1 MFCKISTFVS
11 LCFSTSECR
20 KTRAFILVLLENETM
35 RMEVWSIQTRP
46 DPTRTKLYLLNRF
59 CHPEETTK
67 GCLGDLV
74 APDGSTGIGNSDG
87 DGLTTTTR
95 MRRPALVLMAMK
107 LNNRTDTHTLRWTT
121 VRVGVPSLVQV
132 EGIWKR
138 KNFSFRGRVK
148 RSSD

>member
-1 MFCKISTFVS
+1 M
-11 LCFSTSECR
+11 
-20 KTRAFILVLLENETM
+20 
-35 RMEVWSIQTRP
+35 
-46 DPTRTKLYLLNRF
+46 
-59 CHPEETTK
+59 
-67 GCLGDLV
+67 

-87 DGLTTTTR
+87 DGLTTTTTR

-121 VRVGVPSLVQV
+121 ARVGVPSLVQV

>member
-1 MFCKISTFVS
+1 M
-11 LCFSTSECR
+11 
-20 KTRAFILVLLENETM
+20 
-35 RMEVWSIQTRP
+35 
-46 DPTRTKLYLLNRF
+46 
-59 CHPEETTK
+59 
-67 GCLGDLV
+67 

-107 LNNRTDTHTLRWTT
+107 LNNRTDTHTLSWTT
-121 VRVGVPSLVQV
+121 ARVGVPSLVQV